1 MWSFSRSGDHFNK
14 IHGVVY
20 YFVWSSGTN
29 VHRQIPPR
37 RREGEKARRREGE
50 TATLKKWVKDREPL
64 PFPICLSN
72 CFVSRRSVVVPR
84 ASLLPGC
91 PKIDL
96 CKTYVYGASSTPG
109 APYNR
114 CNEPLSSFTWFTR
127 LYTRGCFRNTRCRT
141 RELVQTVMFDISWI
155 SSLFR
160 SSK

>member
-1 MWSFSRSGDHFNK
+1 MLSMASALEKTKKTRCGVFLEVVTTSTRSMVSFTILYDQVERMYTDRF
-14 IHGVVY
+14 
-20 YFVWSSGTN
+20 
-29 VHRQIPPR
+29 HREGEKAK

-114 CNEPLSSFTWFTR
+114 CNEPLSSFT
-127 LYTRGCFRNTRCRT
+127 
-141 RELVQTVMFDISWI
+141 
-155 SSLFR
+155 
-160 SSK
+160 